1 MKRPL
6 VVFPTT
12 FEADAAFK
20 FFGAPLKCRL
30 GGKCKFTLAN
40 GTECEALVAGV
51 GCEKSASRVREAAE
65 SFCPTD
71 IILCGFAGA
80 CGDAEPGEFVF
91 ESGSADIAKML
102 SKKGMRAGKIAF
114 CEAVADAAEKERLG
128 GLGYAAVEMESELF
142 KAATGDEDGD
152 FKPVFTQI
160 RCISDAAGTSIP
172 APLAE
177 SAMDRETGA
186 LKLSPWAALKEILRN
201 PPAALALVKFAK
213 AAARAKKEYDIKI
226 PQALSSL

>member
-1 MKRPL
+1 
-6 VVFPTT
+6 
-12 FEADAAFK
+12 
-20 FFGAPLKCRL
+20 
-30 GGKCKFTLAN
+30 
-40 GTECEALVAGV
+40 
-51 GCEKSASRVREAAE
+51 
-65 SFCPTD
+65 
-71 IILCGFAGA
+71 
-80 CGDAEPGEFVF
+80 
-91 ESGSADIAKML
+91 
-102 SKKGMRAGKIAF
+102 
-114 CEAVADAAEKERLG
+114 
-128 GLGYAAVEMESELF
+128 MESELF

-186 LKLSPWAALKEILRN
+186 LKLSPWAALKEIRRN

>member
-1 MKRPL
+1 
-6 VVFPTT
+6 
-12 FEADAAFK
+12 
-20 FFGAPLKCRL
+20 
-30 GGKCKFTLAN
+30 
-40 GTECEALVAGV
+40 
-51 GCEKSASRVREAAE
+51 
-65 SFCPTD
+65 
-71 IILCGFAGA
+71 
-80 CGDAEPGEFVF
+80 
-91 ESGSADIAKML
+91 
-102 SKKGMRAGKIAF
+102 MRAGRIAF
-114 CEAVADAAEKERLG
+114 CESVADAVGKERLG

-160 RCISDAAGTSIP
+160 RCISDATGMSIP

-201 PPAALALVKFAK
+201 PSAAVALVKFAK